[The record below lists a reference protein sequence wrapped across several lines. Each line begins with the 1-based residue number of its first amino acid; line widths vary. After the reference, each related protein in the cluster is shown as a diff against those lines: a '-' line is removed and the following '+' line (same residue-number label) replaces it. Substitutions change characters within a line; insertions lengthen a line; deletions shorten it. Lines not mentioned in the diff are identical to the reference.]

1 MEIKIEGNP
10 GTGNHYTE
18 VNIGHIENNFPNV
31 KEVKIIKG
39 ADGQKTMVMSGGD
52 QPSSSAN
59 SPEEKE
65 GKRADI
71 LKYVERTLP
80 FVLYQWK
87 DKYMTLW
94 NDILDLQEVDHV
106 IYNRGRQQKTSFNRK
121 EVAHIICYL
130 GQHAFNGAGIF
141 ETYNATHIAAAFND
155 GAEKSTR
162 PELGFQPE
170 PVVKKAI
177 EKLLSEKKYV

>member
-10 GTGNHYTE
+10 GTGNTFIENKYEH
-18 VNIGHIENNFPNV
+18 VENNFPAV
-31 KEVKIIKG
+31 KQVTIIQG
-39 ADGQKTMVMSGGD
+39 ADGQRRKEVTTDELPALEVED
-52 QPSSSAN
+52 
-59 SPEEKE
+59 KE

-71 LKYVERTLP
+71 LKYVEKTLP

-94 NDILDLQEVDHV
+94 NDILILPEVDRI
-106 IYNRGRQQKTSFNRK
+106 IYKRGRQLKTSFNRK

-130 GQHAFNGAGIF
+130 GKHVLDGFGIF
-141 ETYNATHIAAAFND
+141 EEYNATHIAAAFRD

-162 PELGFQPE
+162 PELGFTP
-170 PVVKKAI
+170 PMAIKKAI
-177 EKLLSEKKYV
+177 DKLLEDKKYV